1 MERFNH
7 YTLDDD
13 HHDQQQE
20 RTNCHDPSTS
30 SSSSSLV
37 YSNPTRLLEYEM
49 EPSTVVPDTTSLSL
63 PNEQFMKEEAT
74 TSSSA
79 TIPTRLTP
87 GDDAART
94 SSSTPSPSNGDN
106 TGPHLSLGHEQ
117 PLNIPNYEMGDN
129 QNEEKED
136 YNYDDEEIQKDA
148 ANEIVAMVVHIAIG
162 FFMILFFGA
171 LIVSIF
177 IVSKYGFFTLLIIL
191 ILMTMAL
198 AIGYFVSKIMDRD
211 EVLRPVRRKIKRW
224 HAVATAVV
232 IKEIQDF
239 HLDLNE
245 HLLLTNGTAFPEDEV
260 DYPIYE
266 RMEEEGGWNG
276 GPSGGRKSRRGG
288 HRSKVFGFLVKPFLK
303 QKDGKRFRFKRKKKS
318 EEGTDGVP
326 PNSGDVEMT

>member
-13 HHDQQQE
+13 PDDQQE
-20 RTNCHDPSTS
+20 RTNCHPSTS
-30 SSSSSLV
+30 SSFSSLV
-37 YSNPTRLLEYEM
+37 KM
-49 EPSTVVPDTTSLSL
+49 EPSTVVPDITSLSV
-63 PNEQFMKEEAT
+63 PKEQFVKESAT
-74 TSSSA
+74 ATA
-79 TIPTRLTP
+79 TIPTRLAPP
-87 GDDAART
+87 GDNART
-94 SSSTPSPSNGDN
+94 NGSTLQSSPSSSTSV
-106 TGPHLSLGHEQ
+106 GPHSSLGREQ
-117 PLNIPNYEMGDN
+117 PLKTPNYEMGDN
-129 QNEEKED
+129 QEEKED

-148 ANEIVAMVVHIAIG
+148 ANEVVAMVVHIAIG

-191 ILMTMAL
+191 ILMIMVLT
-198 AIGYFVSKIMDRD
+198 IGYFVSKIMDRD

-245 HLLLTNGTAFPEDEV
+245 HLLLMNGTAFPEEEV

-276 GPSGGRKSRRGG
+276 GPRGGRKSRRGG

-303 QKDGKRFRFKRKKKS
+303 QKDGKRFRFKRKKKA

-326 PNSGDVEMT
+326 ANSGDVEMT